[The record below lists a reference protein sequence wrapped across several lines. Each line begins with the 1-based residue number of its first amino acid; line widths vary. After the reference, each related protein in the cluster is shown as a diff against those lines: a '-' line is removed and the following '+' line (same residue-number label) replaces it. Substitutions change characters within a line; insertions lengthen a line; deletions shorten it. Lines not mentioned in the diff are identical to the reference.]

1 MDNIVLFIIYSCTF
15 LLFIILRFKLK
26 RGQLKTLT
34 LWLENIPLTKNS
46 QVYIK
51 NSNNKKNFLQ
61 YHTKQEVG
69 KKHMCFEVLP
79 ECHP

>member
-1 MDNIVLFIIYSCTF
+1 MNNFLDLQYIKKMDNIVLFIIYSCTF

-51 NSNNKKNFLQ
+51 NSNNKKNIFTIP
-61 YHTKQEVG
+61 HKTRG
-69 KKHMCFEVLP
+69 R
-79 ECHP
+79 

>member
-51 NSNNKKNFLQ
+51 NSNNKKKFFYNTTQ
-61 YHTKQEVG
+61 NKR
-69 KKHMCFEVLP
+69 
-79 ECHP
+79 